1 MLFHKANHYSI
12 KQLLFL
18 GISAEGGRGIEIEAI
33 KVLDV
38 LQGYNGKPDRTK
50 MVSLLVIYYWLLH
63 MEWRFLKLLTFIQ
76 FSFESQMSC
85 HKLLSML

>member
-12 KQLLFL
+12 KQLLL
-18 GISAEGGRGIEIEAI
+18 LAISAEGGRGIEIEAI

-50 MVSLLVIYYWLLH
+50 MVSLLVTYYSLLH
-63 MEWRFLKLLTFIQ
+63 MKWQFLKLLTFIQ
-76 FSFESQMSC
+76 FSFECHCRKSNVMS
-85 HKLLSML
+85 

>member
-18 GISAEGGRGIEIEAI
+18 GISAEGGRGIVIEAI
-33 KVLDV
+33 KLLDM

-50 MVSLLVIYYWLLH
+50 MVSLLVTYYWTLH
-63 MEWRFLKLLTFIQ
+63 MKWRFLKLLTFIQ
-76 FSFESQMSC
+76 FLFEC
-85 HKLLSML
+85 HCRKSNVML